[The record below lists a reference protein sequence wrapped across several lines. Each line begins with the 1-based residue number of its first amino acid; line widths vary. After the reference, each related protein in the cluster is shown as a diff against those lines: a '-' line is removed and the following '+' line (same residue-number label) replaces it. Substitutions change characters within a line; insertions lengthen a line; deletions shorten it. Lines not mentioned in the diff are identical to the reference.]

1 MWGKI
6 KTVMAWIGGILLA
19 VLGYLFISKKKTETD
34 VAVAK
39 KELDEAKKE
48 TDEVVDRISEAEKII
63 KQAQKQTDEEVKHAK
78 DIEISDDPDAVI
90 DALNDILDR
99 IRGESGGNKQQD
111 CDGCSG
117 RN

>member
-48 TDEVVDRISEAEKII
+48 TDEVVNRISEAEKII
-63 KQAQKQTDEEVKHAK
+63 KQAQKQTDEEVEHAK
-78 DIEISDDPDAVI
+78 DVEVPNDPSAIAV
-90 DALNDILDR
+90 ALNDVLGR
-99 IRGESGGNKQQD
+99 VRGESRGDEQQN
-111 CDGCSG
+111 CDGCAG